1 MSSIHLIAP
10 SGYCV
15 QQAAA
20 ARGIQRLTEAGH
32 TVLNQ
37 AVVARRFQRFA
48 GSDAQRLADI
58 NQLAGLPETVD
69 IALAVRGGYGAS
81 RLLDQI
87 DYPAI
92 AARIARHPLAL
103 CGHSDFT
110 AIQCALLA
118 TTGAITWTGPML
130 SANFGAE
137 KLSDFT
143 LWHFW
148 RALHEPEFTFDW
160 ATPGIAG
167 ETRGTLWGGNL
178 AMLVS
183 LLGTP
188 WFPQIENGILVIED
202 VNEHPFRIER
212 LLLQLHYA
220 GVLKC
225 QNAIILGSFS
235 GNTHSDYDD
244 GYNFNVMCETVSARL
259 NIPVISGLPFGHEP
273 ETITLPFGAR
283 GVLRHTGAR
292 ASLTVSGHPV
302 IGA

>member
-15 QQAAA
+15 QQTAA
-20 ARGIQRLTEAGH
+20 ARGIARLTAAGH
-32 TVLNQ
+32 EVFNQ
-37 AVVARRFQRFA
+37 EIVTRRFQRFA
-48 GSDAQRLADI
+48 GDDNQRLADI
-58 NQLAGLPETVD
+58 NHLAQLPASVD
-69 IALAVRGGYGAS
+69 IALAVRGGYGAT

-92 AARIARHPLAL
+92 AARVARHPLVI

-118 TTGAITWTGPML
+118 TTGTITWSGPML

-137 KLSDFT
+137 QLCDFT

-148 RALHEPEFTFDW
+148 RAIHEPAFSFSW
-160 ATPGIAG
+160 PTPGTAG
-167 ETRGTLWGGNL
+167 EASGTLWGGNL

-188 WFPQIENGILVIED
+188 WFPAIENGILVVED

-220 GVLKC
+220 GVLKR
-225 QNAIILGSFS
+225 QRAIILGSFS
-235 GNTHSDYDD
+235 GNTLSDYDD
-244 GYNFNVMCETVSARL
+244 GYNFNAMCETVSARL
-259 NIPVISGLPFGHEP
+259 DVPVFSGLPFGHEP
-273 ETITLPFGAR
+273 ETLTLPMGAH
-283 GVLRHTGAR
+283 GVIHHDGHR
-292 ASLTVSGHPV
+292 ATLTVSGHPV

>member
-20 ARGIQRLTEAGH
+20 ARGIARLTAAGH
-32 TVLNQ
+32 EVFNQ
-37 AVVARRFQRFA
+37 EVVARRFQRFA
-48 GSDAQRLADI
+48 GNDSQRLADI
-58 NQLAGLPETVD
+58 NHLAQLPDSVD

-81 RLLDQI
+81 RLLDSI
-87 DYPAI
+87 DYAAI
-92 AARIARHPLAL
+92 AGRVARHPLVI

-118 TTGAITWTGPML
+118 TTGTITWSGPML

-137 KLSDFT
+137 QLSDFT

-148 RALHEPEFTFDW
+148 RAIHEPEFSFSW
-160 ATPGIAG
+160 PAAG
-167 ETRGTLWGGNL
+167 QPLEASGTLWGGNL

-188 WFPQIENGILVIED
+188 WFPNIDGGILVIED
-202 VNEHPFRIER
+202 INEHPFRIER

-220 GVLKC
+220 GVLRR
-225 QNAIILGSFS
+225 QRAIILGSFS
-235 GNTHSDYDD
+235 GNTLSDYDD
-244 GYNFNVMCETVSARL
+244 GYNFTVMCETVSARL
-259 NIPVISGLPFGHEP
+259 DIPVISGLPFGHEP
-273 ETITLPFGAR
+273 DTLTLPMGAR
-283 GVLRHTGAR
+283 AVIHHDGNL
-292 ASLTVSGHPV
+292 ASLTVSGHPIV
-302 IGA
+302 AA